1 MPDRRR
7 APVAAGL
14 VLLAA
19 ALAALLAWWAMR
31 EPQRA
36 APLPPA
42 RPPAPASDTARAAP
56 DHPPSRL
63 PIRVPA
69 VPATGADSAAPGPA
83 TFEGRVVSSTSG
95 AGVGGADL
103 TFSRAGA
110 AASVRAG
117 PDGAFRFEPPAEG
130 RWLLAAVVAPGFLPF
145 APEWGHSPVQL
156 DARAGRPVRGLEIH
170 LVPATPIAG
179 RVVDREGHA
188 IAGAEVRLS
197 GAAAEAA
204 LVPIADRFT
213 TDAAGEFHFSAPE
226 GAVLEARKDGFLPG
240 RAPVDGLALL
250 NGRVTVTL
258 GPAHRSLGSPG
269 PVAGRVVERGGGPIA
284 GALVTA
290 APEGPFGGAGP
301 PAAQSLTDDEGRF
314 ALADL
319 AAGRYRV
326 TARAEGRAPATAR
339 RVSPGARELLLELGA
354 GGRLRGCVR
363 DAASGRPVAPFT
375 VTVLERRGPLR
386 LVPQASR
393 SVIDPSGCYALDD
406 LAPGP
411 AVVTVSAPGYA
422 PSRELAVEVP
432 APDAEAVADA
442 ALEPGGRVE
451 GIVRDD
457 ATGAPLA
464 GARISVEGTF
474 AESAAS
480 TFPALSEAT
489 TGDDG
494 RFALSS
500 LPRRAS
506 LFVAAAG
513 HHARIVGVDAPP
525 GGGAGALEVRLR
537 PVEAGEEPRVDLAG
551 IGIVLATRD
560 DGLQVAQ
567 VVPGGGAAEVGI
579 AAGDLV
585 IRVEGRAVTELG
597 FAGAVDAIR
606 GPEGTAVVLTVRRGD
621 ATFDVRVPRR
631 IVRG

>member
-1 MPDRRR
+1 MPDRRRR
-7 APVAAGL
+7 APVAAVL

-31 EPQRA
+31 EPQRS
-36 APLPPA
+36 APVADA
-42 RPPAPASDTARAAP
+42 RPPAAASDAAP
-56 DHPPSRL
+56 GHPPSRL

-69 VPATGADSAAPGPA
+69 VPAPAPDAGATGPA

-95 AGVGGADL
+95 AGVGGAEL

-130 RWLLAAVVAPGFLPF
+130 RWLLAAVIAPGFLPF

-179 RVVDREGHA
+179 RVVDPEGKPV
-188 IAGAEVRLS
+188 AGAEVRLS

-213 TDAAGEFHFSAPE
+213 TDASGEFHFSAPE

-240 RAPVDGLALL
+240 RAPVDWLALL

-258 GPAHRSLGSPG
+258 GPAHRSLGEVG
-269 PVAGRVVERGGGPIA
+269 PVSGRVIEKGGGPVA

-290 APEGPFGGAGP
+290 APEGPFGGAGV
-301 PAAQSLTDDEGRF
+301 PAAQAVTDDEGRF
-314 ALADL
+314 SLADL
-319 AAGRYRV
+319 APARYRV

-339 RVSPGARELLLELGA
+339 RVRPGARELLLELGA

-363 DAASGRPVAPFT
+363 DASSGRPIAPFT

-451 GIVRDD
+451 GTVRDD
-457 ATGAPLA
+457 ATGAPLV
-464 GARISVEGTF
+464 GARISVEGTLG
-474 AESAAS
+474 ESAAS
-480 TFPALSEAT
+480 TFPVLSEAT
-489 TGDDG
+489 TGADG
-494 RFALSS
+494 RFTLAS

-513 HHARIVGVDAPP
+513 HHARVLGVDAPP
-525 GGGAGALEVRLR
+525 GGGGGAVEVRLR
-537 PVEAGEEPRVDLAG
+537 PVEPGDEPRVDLAG

-560 DGLQVAQ
+560 EGLQVAQ
-567 VVPGGGAAEVGI
+567 VVPGGGAAEVGVVP
-579 AAGDLV
+579 GDLV
-585 IRVEGRAVTELG
+585 LRVDGQAVTELG
-597 FAGAVDAIR
+597 FTGSVDAIR
-606 GPEGTAVVLTVRRGD
+606 GPEGTAVILTVRRGD